1 MPTMILEKQSL
12 RHLDRD
18 VMRNQLSAIAS
29 RALGGNRGKVWG
41 LASRI
46 TIPEPTGNGN
56 GLVYQVKLKFTRTGR
71 QAPEAV
77 LAKQWQVM
85 QQMAAGSAASKG
97 WTLPELR
104 TGEQPEERVSAE
116 PKQAKAPITP
126 ERLRVPQGNHFAH
139 LFERDS
145 QIALVQ
151 SALDA
156 YIASE
161 YEDRF
166 HSVLFGPPACG
177 KTEILRSFHRMLGED
192 AVLTFDATSTTKAGA
207 ERILLET
214 ERIPPVLIVE
224 EIEKTDENSLRWLL
238 GVLDHRAEI
247 RKVTFRT
254 IAAKSVKLLCL
265 ATVNDIALFRRVMD
279 GALASR
285 FSHHIHCPR
294 PSRAVLQRILER
306 EIERMG
312 GDVAWIAPALDWC
325 LTHEPEHR
333 KNDPRRVIT
342 VCLSGRERLLTGEYQ
357 RHLAATM
364 DPANIG

>member
-1 MPTMILEKQSL
+1 MPTMTLEKQSL
-12 RHLDRD
+12 RRLDAG
-18 VMRNQLSAIAS
+18 VMRDQLTRIAA
-29 RALGGNRGKVWG
+29 RALGGGRGRTWS

-46 TIPEPTGNGN
+46 SVGEPTADNGS
-56 GLVYQVKLKFTRTGR
+56 GLLYQVRLRFERTGR
-71 QAPEAV
+71 KAPEAV
-77 LAKQWQVM
+77 LNRQWQII
-85 QQMAAGSAASKG
+85 QKMAATAGNGKG
-97 WTLPELR
+97 WTLPDLKPEPSVD
-104 TGEQPEERVSAE
+104 EQEQLE
-116 PKQAKAPITP
+116 PRRPRAAVTP
-126 ERLRVPQGNHFAH
+126 ERLVVPQGKHFTH

-156 YIASE
+156 YVTSA

-166 HSVLFGPPACG
+166 HCVLFGPPACG
-177 KTEILRSFHRMLGED
+177 KTEILRSFARMLGED

-224 EIEKTDENSLRWLL
+224 EIEKTDEASLRWLL

-247 RKVTFRT
+247 RKITYRMV
-254 IAAKSVKLLCL
+254 AAKSVKLLCL
-265 ATVNDIALFRRVMD
+265 ATVNDIGLFRRIMD

-306 EIERMG
+306 EVARAG
-312 GDVAWIAPALDWC
+312 GDRAWIEPTLDWC
-325 LTHEPEHR
+325 LNREPEQR
-333 KNDPRRVIT
+333 KKDPRRAIT

-364 DPANIG
+364 EP